1 MYVLKVDIPTQTIG
15 FYNKTDWRHLS
26 IKSKVVIPTQTI
38 GFYNAVSS
46 SSSAMTKVVI
56 PTQKIG
62 FYN

>member
-38 GFYNAVSS
+38 GFYNS
-46 SSSAMTKVVI
+46 TWQN
-56 PTQKIG
+56 P
-62 FYN
+62 